1 MVFPCTTAP
10 CLLPGQKFLFIS
22 YKHALLPCNPFA
34 WLRLHLALNAFR
46 TEPTSLLEATGRYG
60 PQIFWLRRC
69 YISRKPKFKTLCQ
82 VTAQDRGPERVSF
95 KGFLVRVSAKS
106 ASDVLVREAITEY
119 LCLCILGSAPLPES
133 FGRHG
138 TEPKAHPNLSFWPTS
153 PNKTQHLCMHGVRCV
168 APNILLCHFTVQSSK
183 ACPALTVASS
193 IKQK

>member
-69 YISRKPKFKTLCQ
+69 YISRKPKFCRVLTRCKASGLLLHFLLHLRLHLRKSQWVAKVAWSPSLALHLLLDILNLGLGPGPRAARSGNNGKVWAPMGLYYSARLEHPSCIDGFGNLKDILWQTSIRSLPGN
-82 VTAQDRGPERVSF
+82 TTGPLHRG
-95 KGFLVRVSAKS
+95 
-106 ASDVLVREAITEY
+106 
-119 LCLCILGSAPLPES
+119 
-133 FGRHG
+133 
-138 TEPKAHPNLSFWPTS
+138 LS
-153 PNKTQHLCMHGVRCV
+153 
-168 APNILLCHFTVQSSK
+168 
-183 ACPALTVASS
+183 
-193 IKQK
+193 